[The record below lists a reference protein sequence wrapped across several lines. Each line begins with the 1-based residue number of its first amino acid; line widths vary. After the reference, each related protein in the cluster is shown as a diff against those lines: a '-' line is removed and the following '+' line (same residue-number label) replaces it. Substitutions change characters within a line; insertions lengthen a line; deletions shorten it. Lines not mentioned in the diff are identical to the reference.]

1 MKFIEL
7 FDLRI
12 VRFFCYPLFGAAN
25 IYFTWMLCD
34 WFIHQATISMEQA
47 GAFGAFT
54 ASTVAFAKYFLHEM
68 NKEIDEFRDATKM
81 RRRKDDIKPQQL
93 P

>member
-1 MKFIEL
+1 
-7 FDLRI
+7 
-12 VRFFCYPLFGAAN
+12 
-25 IYFTWMLCD
+25 
-34 WFIHQATISMEQA
+34 MEQA

-68 NKEIDEFRDATKM
+68 NKEIDEFHDARKM
-81 RRRKDDIKPQQL
+81 RRRKDDVKPQQL